1 MRLPGP
7 SMPSQRQSQT
17 AAGIALVILALFTAF
32 AVTQAVRPSQ
42 EESTLSQRDNIVQAR
57 QFLPWIFGGGQT
69 TTIANPAQPAIT
81 TPLPAAAPPTPNNQQ
96 QQGPLGGVIPQ
107 VGHIIPSLLA
117 SLTSALAAV
126 VTPVPSILN
135 PGNVVSVVTNVAP
148 APVVSIL
155 QPGGGPVIPTAI
167 PNVEGSN
174 GGLLPPIQSAVN
186 SIVGVG
192 GSALPLPAGSGLPV
206 PLPTQVV
213 GGIPVSEVTAA
224 IGNGASIITNIPE
237 VLVSVVSSI
246 VGHIPSAV
254 NNLPSLI
261 PVSDIVGATAVVPG
275 LSSLVASVLQSAS
288 VIMPLPTTAPQLPED
303 LPTDGNLCTGVL
315 YESGIPTFITVPCPR
330 QSSPPATSAAPLS
343 NAPASNSAVVPAN
356 PPASSQPGLS
366 TPAATLTAGP
376 SQPPPTASSPAGG
389 ASATPPSS
397 NPTTQAGAGGPGNNG
412 HPQNTAPAGQ
422 PQSPVQ
428 SSRPVDPKP
437 ANPSPAATQAPN
449 QASSGAG
456 DSPSASAP
464 AASPL
469 TTLTVA
475 AGTAVSNPNGVPANS
490 GNGQSPSPT
499 SQAGGSVFGV
509 DEGQDP
515 SSGNNIPPGTPVI
528 PISDCPAV
536 VQCPACPASPAKPPS
551 GSCPCP
557 GRGYSCSEC
566 LNGWFCPPEETP
578 MLPAPCGMGWPCY
591 HCKGGWYCAP
601 DSNNMAPAAANDPP
615 VVVIKTVT
623 AFVAPQPTGIGNG
636 GTGDGGNTNGSGNSG
651 NGNGGNGS
659 NGGNGNGNSNG
670 APGNDDPG
678 AGNGGSPAA
687 STPCTTASNGQ
698 YTGPPG
704 NGAGSAPNSIP
715 DNSGSGNGN
724 GNGNSNSSGNGSGNG
739 DAGNGNP
746 GNPASTP
753 CTTTGGQPTD
763 PSGSDGGSGD
773 GSGNS
778 GPANIPEPPAASP
791 APPPSNPNPPASPN
805 QPPSPV
811 SPAPNGNPPAGYGS
825 YPANPA
831 NGNSNNGPGNGS
843 GSGAPSGKGA
853 PSNTGPSIPGP
864 GSNAGAGSGNGSPDN
879 REPKP
884 APEVTGWEY
893 LGCFKDSAVRT
904 LDGDP
909 SIFFTGSMSNEKCI
923 AHCGSMGF
931 QLAGTEYGKECW
943 CGTAFQLA
951 VRIPEEQCNEVCDGK
966 STDICGGDWA
976 VTVYSRSGRALSL
989 PSDDD
994 VANGAGGGNGNGNGN
1009 GNSGSG
1015 TGNNGGAGNPPSAPQ
1030 NPAPEP
1036 PAAPPAVPSA
1046 SPPQTP
1052 GQGQRPPPP
1061 AGNPQDSSTP
1071 PASPNPAPQPQIDIA
1086 SLIQSII
1093 NALPKAPPD
1102 GAYGSSLGARDSG
1115 SSDSNGLALPANS
1128 AVPDNSA
1135 GGTPMM
1141 GPGPINPMEGL
1152 SHYGDEK
1159 KEVPSRNMKR
1169 SSIIGRRAAAK
1180 FDGIVCVGEDGNDG
1194 DCLAKAQV

>member
-107 VGHIIPSLLA
+107 VGHVVPSLLA

-135 PGNVVSVVTNVAP
+135 PGNVVPVVTNVAP

-224 IGNGASIITNIPE
+224 IGNGASIITSIPE

-254 NNLPSLI
+254 SNLPSLI

-315 YESGIPTFITVPCPR
+315 YESGIPTFIAVPCPR
-330 QSSPPATSAAPLS
+330 QSSTPTTSAAPLS

-356 PPASSQPGLS
+356 PPVSSQPGLS
-366 TPAATLTAGP
+366 APAATPTAGP
-376 SQPPPTASSPAGG
+376 SQPPPTASSPAGD
-389 ASATPPSS
+389 ANATPPSS
-397 NPTTQAGAGGPGNNG
+397 NPTTQAGAGDPGNNG
-412 HPQNTAPAGQ
+412 QPQNTAPAGQ

-428 SSRPVDPKP
+428 SSSPVDPKP

-456 DSPSASAP
+456 DSPPASAP
-464 AASPL
+464 AASSL

-475 AGTAVSNPNGVPANS
+475 AGTPVSNPNGVPANS

-528 PISDCPAV
+528 PIFDCPAV

-578 MLPAPCGMGWPCY
+578 MLPAPCGMGWPY
-591 HCKGGWYCAP
+591 
-601 DSNNMAPAAANDPP
+601 
-615 VVVIKTVT
+615 
-623 AFVAPQPTGIGNG
+623 
-636 GTGDGGNTNGSGNSG
+636 
-651 NGNGGNGS
+651 
-659 NGGNGNGNSNG
+659 
-670 APGNDDPG
+670 
-678 AGNGGSPAA
+678 
-687 STPCTTASNGQ
+687 
-698 YTGPPG
+698 
-704 NGAGSAPNSIP
+704 
-715 DNSGSGNGN
+715 
-724 GNGNSNSSGNGSGNG
+724 
-739 DAGNGNP
+739 
-746 GNPASTP
+746 
-753 CTTTGGQPTD
+753 
-763 PSGSDGGSGD
+763 

-805 QPPSPV
+805 QTPSPV
-811 SPAPNGNPPAGYGS
+811 SPAPNGNPPAGYSSYRS

-831 NGNSNNGPGNGS
+831 NGNSNNGSGNGS
-843 GSGAPSGKGA
+843 GSGAPSGNGA
-853 PSNTGPSIPGP
+853 PSNTDPSIPGP

-879 REPKP
+879 REPQP

-909 SIFFTGSMSNEKCI
+909 SIYFTGSMSNEKCI

-951 VRIPEEQCNEVCDGK
+951 IRIPEEQCNE
-966 STDICGGDWA
+966 
-976 VTVYSRSGRALSL
+976 
-989 PSDDD
+989 
-994 VANGAGGGNGNGNGN
+994 
-1009 GNSGSG
+1009 
-1015 TGNNGGAGNPPSAPQ
+1015 
-1030 NPAPEP
+1030 
-1036 PAAPPAVPSA
+1036 
-1046 SPPQTP
+1046 TP

-1071 PASPNPAPQPQIDIA
+1071 PASPNPTPQPQIDIA

-1093 NALPKAPPD
+1093 NALPKGPPD

-1128 AVPDNSA
+1128 AAPDNSA
-1135 GGTPMM
+1135 GGSPMM
-1141 GPGPINPMEGL
+1141 GSGPINPMEGL
-1152 SHYGDEK
+1152 SRYGDEK
-1159 KEVPSRNMKR
+1159 KEVLRRNMKR

-1180 FDGIVCVGEDGNDG
+1180 FDGIVCVGEDGSDG
-1194 DCLAKAQV
+1194 DCLTKAQV

>member
-42 EESTLSQRDNIVQAR
+42 DESTLSQKDNIVQAR
-57 QFLPWIFGGGQT
+57 QFLPWIIGGGQT
-69 TTIANPAQPAIT
+69 TTIANPAQPAIA
-81 TPLPAAAPPTPNNQQ
+81 TPLPAVAPPTPNNQQ

-107 VGHIIPSLLA
+107 VGHVIPSLLA

-126 VTPVPSILN
+126 VTPVPSIIN
-135 PGNVVSVVTNVAP
+135 PGNVVPVVTNVVP
-148 APVVSIL
+148 APVESIL

-186 SIVGVG
+186 SIVGAG
-192 GSALPLPAGSGLPV
+192 GSAVPLPTGAGLPV

-254 NNLPSLI
+254 NNLPSAI
-261 PVSDIVGATAVVPG
+261 PVSDVVGATEVVPG
-275 LSSLVASVLQSAS
+275 LSSLVESVLQSAS

-315 YESGIPTFITVPCPR
+315 YQSWIPTFIAVPCPGK
-330 QSSPPATSAAPLS
+330 SSSPATSAAPLS

-356 PPASSQPGLS
+356 PPVSSQVGLF
-366 TPAATLTAGP
+366 TPAATPTAGP
-376 SQPPPTASSPAGG
+376 SQTPSTASSPAGG
-389 ASATPPSS
+389 ATAIPPAS
-397 NPTTQAGAGGPGNNG
+397 NPSTQGGAGGPGNNG
-412 HPQNTAPAGQ
+412 RPQNTAPAGQ

-428 SSRPVDPKP
+428 SLNPVDPKP
-437 ANPSPAATQAPN
+437 ANPSTAATQAPN
-449 QASSGAG
+449 QGSGGAG
-456 DSPSASAP
+456 GPSPAPAP

-475 AGTAVSNPNGVPANS
+475 AGSPVSSPNGVPAND
-490 GNGQSPSPT
+490 GNGQNPSPT
-499 SQAGGSVFGV
+499 SQTGGSVFGV

-515 SSGNNIPPGTPVI
+515 SSGNSIPPGTPVI

-551 GSCPCP
+551 GS
-557 GRGYSCSEC
+557 Y
-566 LNGWFCPPEETP
+566 
-578 MLPAPCGMGWPCY
+578 
-591 HCKGGWYCAP
+591 
-601 DSNNMAPAAANDPP
+601 
-615 VVVIKTVT
+615 
-623 AFVAPQPTGIGNG
+623 
-636 GTGDGGNTNGSGNSG
+636 GSG
-651 NGNGGNGS
+651 
-659 NGGNGNGNSNG
+659 
-670 APGNDDPG
+670 
-678 AGNGGSPAA
+678 
-687 STPCTTASNGQ
+687 T
-698 YTGPPG
+698 
-704 NGAGSAPNSIP
+704 
-715 DNSGSGNGN
+715 
-724 GNGNSNSSGNGSGNG
+724 
-739 DAGNGNP
+739 
-746 GNPASTP
+746 
-753 CTTTGGQPTD
+753 
-763 PSGSDGGSGD
+763 
-773 GSGNS
+773 S
-778 GPANIPEPPAASP
+778 GPANVPEPPATSP
-791 APPPSNPNPPASPN
+791 APPPSNPNPPASPG

-811 SPAPNGNPPAGYGS
+811 SPAPNGNPPAGYGNS
-825 YPANPA
+825 PANPA
-831 NGNSNNGPGNGS
+831 NGNPDNR
-843 GSGAPSGKGA
+843 SGAPSGNGA
-853 PSNTGPSIPGP
+853 PGNTGTSIPGP
-864 GSNAGAGSGNGSPDN
+864 GSNAGAGSGNGFPDSS
-879 REPKP
+879 ESQP

-909 SIFFTGSMSNEKCI
+909 SIYFTGSMSNEKCI

-966 STDICGGDWA
+966 SNDICGGDWA
-976 VTVYSRSGRALSL
+976 VTVYSKTGRALSL

-1030 NPAPEP
+1030 NPAPGPPAGP
-1036 PAAPPAVPSA
+1036 PAAPPA

-1052 GQGQRPPPP
+1052 GQAQPPPPP

-1071 PASPNPAPQPQIDIA
+1071 PVSPNPAPQPQIDIA

-1093 NALPKAPPD
+1093 NALPKSSPD

-1115 SSDSNGLALPANS
+1115 ASGSNGPALPVNS
-1128 AVPDNSA
+1128 AVPDNNA
-1135 GGTPMM
+1135 GGSPMM

-1152 SHYGDEK
+1152 SRYGDEK
-1159 KEVPSRNMKR
+1159 KVMPSRNMKR
-1169 SSIIGRRAAAK
+1169 SSIIGRRAAAR
-1180 FDGIVCVGEDGNDG
+1180 FDGIVCVGEDENDG
-1194 DCLAKAQV
+1194 DCLAKAEV